1 MTWPTGEMTDI
12 VARIMSI
19 EERMILEDARQ
30 ILENVRMDV

>member
-1 MTWPTGEMTDI
+1 MTDI